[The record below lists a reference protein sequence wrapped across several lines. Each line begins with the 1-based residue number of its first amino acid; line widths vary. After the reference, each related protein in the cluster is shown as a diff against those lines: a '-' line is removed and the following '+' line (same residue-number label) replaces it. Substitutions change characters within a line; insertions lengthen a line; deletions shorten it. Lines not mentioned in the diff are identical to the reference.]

1 MSEDSETC
9 NINLLKLKG
18 LTFPWIED
26 YTMLAAVEEGSTTA
40 FAVNVG
46 KSCYI
51 LVLPAVGFI
60 FIVIVILVI
69 SSPVIVWYRWRRSP
83 G

>member
-1 MSEDSETC
+1 MAT
-9 NINLLKLKG
+9 
-18 LTFPWIED
+18 LTFAVCQRTQRPAWIED
-26 YTMLAAVEEGSTTA
+26 YTMLAFVEEGPTTA

-46 KSCYI
+46 KSWYI

-60 FIVIVILVI
+60 FIAIVILVI
-69 SSPVIVWYRWRRSP
+69 SSPVIVWYRWRHSA